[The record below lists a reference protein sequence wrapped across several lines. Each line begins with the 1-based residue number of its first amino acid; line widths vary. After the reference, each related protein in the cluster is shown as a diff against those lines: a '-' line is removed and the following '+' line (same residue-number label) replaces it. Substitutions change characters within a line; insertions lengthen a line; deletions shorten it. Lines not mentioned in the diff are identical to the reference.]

1 MTQLTPFAD
10 DDASASVG
18 KLTIENGTE
27 RIALYGSLDITRDQQ
42 GLAHARFL
50 LAILQGAVQH
60 LESEKDL
67 PAAVPAA
74 AKPKT
79 VTNPF

>member
-10 DDASASVG
+10 DAASASIG
-18 KLTIENGTE
+18 KLTIENGTD
-27 RIALYGSLDITRDQQ
+27 RIAVYGSLDITRDQK
-42 GLAHARFL
+42 GLAHAKAL
-50 LAILQGAVQH
+50 LAILQGAVQC

-67 PAAVPAA
+67 PAAVPNA